1 MTGDLFDR
9 GLATK
14 EAGVTFG
21 GRVTQFG
28 FGVAGGIDQPVS
40 PPLRGGDVFVS
51 TGRGEYD
58 AVVDLEKF
66 GGLPRGRLLIRAE
79 HRYGE

>member
-14 EAGVTFG
+14 AARVTFG

-28 FGVAGGIDQPVS
+28 FGVAGRIDQPV
-40 PPLRGGDVFVS
+40 PPLLGGGDVFAS